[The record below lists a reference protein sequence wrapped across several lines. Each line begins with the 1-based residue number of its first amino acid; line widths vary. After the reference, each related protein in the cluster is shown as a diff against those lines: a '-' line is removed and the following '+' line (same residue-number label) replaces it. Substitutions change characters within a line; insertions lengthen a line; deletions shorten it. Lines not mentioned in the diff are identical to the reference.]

1 MTNTDDVVDVLEQL
15 IETCRDGENGYRQAT
30 EHAKDPELASFFRT
44 QSAQRATFARELEAE
59 AQRLGKS
66 EPKDSGSVSGAVHRA
81 WIDVKEKL
89 GGGDTTILESVE
101 QGEDNAKKNYE
112 EALTKDLPE
121 NLSGLIRRQAQA
133 VFSAHDRARTLRD
146 ARKAA

>member
-1 MTNTDDVVDVLEQL
+1 MTNTDEVVDVLEQL
-15 IETCRDGENGYRQAT
+15 IETCRDGENGYRQAA

-66 EPKDSGSVSGAVHRA
+66 EPKDSGSVSGAMHRA

>member
-1 MTNTDDVVDVLEQL
+1 MTNTDEVIDVLEQL
-15 IETCRDGENGYRQAT
+15 IETCRDGENGYRQAA

-44 QSAQRATFARELEAE
+44 QSTQRATFARELEAE

-66 EPKDSGSVSGAVHRA
+66 EPKGSGSVSGAVHRA

>member
-1 MTNTDDVVDVLEQL
+1 MTNTDDVVDVLERL
-15 IETCRDGENGYRQAT
+15 IETCRDGENGYRQAA

-59 AQRLGKS
+59 AQRFGNA

-121 NLSGLIRRQAQA
+121 NVSGLIRRQAQA